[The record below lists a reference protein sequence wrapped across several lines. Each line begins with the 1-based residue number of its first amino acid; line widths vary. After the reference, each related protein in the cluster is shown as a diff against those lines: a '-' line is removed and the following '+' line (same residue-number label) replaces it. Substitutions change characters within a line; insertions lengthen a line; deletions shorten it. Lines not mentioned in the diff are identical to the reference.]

1 MGGGMVSGYQL
12 TVYIMA
18 TYSATGVDL
27 ACVYCAHLWH
37 GRIASDHVVHHGTWG
52 PVSTHVFPS
61 MQKGH
66 VLRALFC
73 CQRCHQ
79 HKRTWSSSRVLGGH
93 YLVNQK
99 YSTKLII
106 YVLGWPCSSS
116 NLAPFH
122 IILVAQDGSQLHLCW
137 HFGIAVYQPQ
147 QVCRPRTVGN
157 AYIRQG
163 ISVIHVY
170 CLLRNYWLLDVF
182 FSVPWSWLLG
192 DCVQS
197 SGNFHAVG
205 CWGGAVSSRVCWE
218 GRGKVYHGMLCVL
231 SYYVYISYISG
242 SSLMPGMT
250 PLAMR
255 TTLQYHACQE
265 GILFVYDWSQHWMLY
280 NNKVFLTVRR
290 ELSASPPSAELS
302 IQ

>member
-1 MGGGMVSGYQL
+1 MGPYAPESTVCECGSMIIRNRLHNFRGTIAVWFVILMYIGDPIQCVPIVVVKEWPMLLMGGGMVSGYQL

-52 PVSTHVFPS
+52 PVSTHVFPL
-61 MQKGH
+61 MQKGY

-147 QVCRPRTVGN
+147 QVCRPRD
-157 AYIRQG
+157 RRK
-163 ISVIHVY
+163 
-170 CLLRNYWLLDVF
+170 CLHQTR
-182 FSVPWSWLLG
+182 
-192 DCVQS
+192 
-197 SGNFHAVG
+197 
-205 CWGGAVSSRVCWE
+205 
-218 GRGKVYHGMLCVL
+218 
-231 SYYVYISYISG
+231 YISDTRLL
-242 SSLMPGMT
+242 SSQKW
-250 PLAMR
+250 LAIG
-255 TTLQYHACQE
+255 C
-265 GILFVYDWSQHWMLY
+265 
-280 NNKVFLTVRR
+280 VFQCTMVVATWRLW
-290 ELSASPPSAELS
+290 AE
-302 IQ
+302 